1 MAPRPRNTQPP
12 VPPTTVPGKQS
23 SLSKLLSQTT
33 VPTTIPAPTPTPTTV
48 PTTPRQS
55 SLSRLVSGQQPPPP
69 SETIKVGPVQVPRAI
84 STTPDVLEANKALR
98 DQTRKAIQ
106 AGVPTTQIQEVVTG
120 ESPKESKIAKIFNFD
135 IIPDTIPLTRFLPG
149 RGETNIGLPGPKEFK
164 PIKTVVA
171 PALGGL
177 ATGGRFV
184 ISANEEAIDF
194 VKQKVLRQ
202 EPVKYTAT
210 DYIPVHPQTGLP
222 IAKPGD
228 YYIRNWSD
236 VINTPIPGV
245 EAAKTIEEARALQ
258 DKVIQSKARTTS
270 PSFGDIKKAT
280 KDFTYSASDSP
291 YVPET
296 GNAIIDGII
305 DFSYDVLLDPVTY
318 ATLGGSAFVAPIQAG
333 AKGATKATVAAAARE
348 AADVAAAEAAQ
359 TAARLA
365 ADPLATAAQKATAQ
379 QAADAAAKAAE
390 QAFKKAAAAA
400 PRRVYG
406 RVAREAL
413 ANNVASARIAAQQI
427 VDDAA
432 STAGQKAVAQQ
443 ALTVLTDDFI
453 QEIAA
458 KGYAAIRGEA
468 ARTLGVRSGARI
480 GLPFGPKVNI
490 PLTAKLTDFFGTTLS
505 GTRFAVFQSD
515 LGQKMLNAIT
525 PTGEGGLFGSSD
537 ILRMR
542 TALRNKSVPANVA
555 KDYVQLLA
563 ADTAYRGALDLQ
575 RKLAGTSIGRLTSGK
590 NAKVLQDISQHLST
604 PESSW
609 TAAGLRTLNETERAL
624 YDQVR
629 NTLDNFYREAN
640 AAAAILGAGALPK
653 LPDYFPRVQSAQ
665 AIEWAARNADAAKK
679 AADDL
684 GVDKTFFLG
693 NFTPRSLEKGKVW
706 FGNVLNGTETTA
718 QLNDLARPTLGF
730 DFFELN
736 PAKALSNY
744 ATQHAKYIAYA
755 TALDRLTTASPAMAG
770 GLAQDISMLPKVTRT
785 GVKPSAMELGTVE
798 STINRLM
805 NPDRLQLWNKA
816 DVDAIRTDIAAL
828 QSKLAG
834 AAPIDREAFQ
844 EALLELDDKINATN
858 RLIDAGAID
867 PTMASLLRAEIED
880 YANALALAI
889 NNTKKEFL
897 VTSPSRWQ
905 SMQRM
910 VLDGFNVLNEK
921 TIPDVAVRNEVLEIF
936 KNVKRLDDP
945 AFVRAA
951 DALLKDYNTFFK
963 SYVTLTI
970 GFHTRNAL
978 TNTFMML
985 AAGGNPLNLIRARKI
1000 YSAWDDFTKTYKP
1013 RVRAAATQKLGEG
1026 PFVPARTVAK
1036 EDLGQIFD
1044 DFIKFALNKKIIK
1057 PAEEAAVR
1065 ESLAFSGATGFGQF
1079 GEIADA
1085 AGLGRPGVF
1094 GREATGTLPIV
1105 TKIPGLKKTFVAKE
1119 VPGARR
1125 ASEVLGLPIYGSRK
1139 FGQWLE
1145 GMNRFMLTFDGLQQ
1159 GFDAATAA
1167 ARTQKYLI
1175 DYNDLSTADRVLK
1188 NIIPFWTWASRNTPL
1203 QIENMW
1209 LNPKA
1214 YTIYNKFRENL
1225 RDEENES
1232 PFLRQYRRE
1241 AGAFKI
1247 PELSALQGGVAGGIA
1262 GGLFGGLIGGPLGA
1276 AGGAL
1281 AGAGIGGTEL
1291 AGPSV
1296 YLQPDLGFPGAGQP
1310 SLLEEA
1316 ITSPERLLSRVSP
1329 LARVP
1334 LELWKN
1340 KQFFSG
1346 APVTDQKSADAN
1358 FNRFT
1363 YALRQV
1369 GAPISLLA
1377 RYANATP
1384 LRRFEIMQKVAGTRP
1399 VSDEQNAVNQEINS
1413 ALSLFGLP
1421 FFQQLPEDE
1430 KKEIWRRFF
1439 ELLDE
1444 TEKAKY
1450 QKKEKE
1456 KK

>member
-1 MAPRPRNTQPP
+1 MAPRTGNTTPP

-23 SLSKLLSQTT
+23 ALSKLLTSSTT
-33 VPTTIPAPTPTPTTV
+33 TPTTIPATTPSTTV
-48 PTTPRQS
+48 PKPASTQS
-55 SLSRLVSGQQPPPP
+55 SLSRLLSGQGAPPP
-69 SETIKVGPVQVPRAI
+69 SETIKVGPIQVPR
-84 STTPDVLEANKALR
+84 SEFTSPDVLEAQKALR
-98 DQTRKAIQ
+98 DQTRNAIK
-106 AGVPTTQIQEVVTG
+106 AGVPTTEIQEIVTG
-120 ESPKESKIAKIFNFD
+120 EGPKEGKIEKIFKWD
-135 IIPDTIPLTRFLPG
+135 IIPG
-149 RGETNIGLPGPKEFK
+149 KYEFR
-164 PIKTVVA
+164 PIQTVVA

-184 ISANEEAIDF
+184 IAANEEAIDF
-194 VKQKVLRQ
+194 VKQKVLG
-202 EPVKYTAT
+202 EKPLKYSAT
-210 DYIPVHPQTGLP
+210 DYIPVHSQTGLP

-236 VINTPIPGV
+236 VANTPIPGID
-245 EAAKTIEEARALQ
+245 AAKTVEEAQALQ
-258 DKVIQSKARTTS
+258 DKIVQSKARTTA
-270 PSFGDIKKAT
+270 PSFGDLKKAT

-318 ATLGGSAFVAPIQAG
+318 ATFGGSAFVEPIEAG
-333 AKGATKATVAAAARE
+333 VKGATKASAAAAARE
-348 AADVAAAEAAQ
+348 TARATAAEAAA

-365 ADPLATAAQKATAQ
+365 ADPLATVAEKAAAQA
-379 QAADAAAKAAE
+379 AADAAEKAAE
-390 QAFKKAAAAA
+390 KAFTKAAAAA

-406 RVAREAL
+406 RPAREAL
-413 ANNVASARIAAQQI
+413 ANNMASARIAAQQI
-427 VDDAA
+427 LDDAA

-443 ALTVLTDDFI
+443 ALKVLTDDFI
-453 QEIAA
+453 QEVAA

-468 ARTLGVRSGARI
+468 AKTLGVRSGARI
-480 GLPFGPKVNI
+480 GIPFGPKYTI
-490 PLTAKLTDFFGTTLS
+490 PFTAKLTDFFGTTLS

-575 RKLAGTSIGRLTSGK
+575 RKLAGTSIRRLTSGDNK
-590 NAKVLQDISQHLST
+590 KILQDISQHLNT
-604 PESSW
+604 PEASW
-609 TAAGLRTLNETERAL
+609 ADAGLRTLTKAERTV

-640 AAAAILGAGALPK
+640 AAAAILGASPLPK

-684 GVDKTFFLG
+684 GVDRTFFLG
-693 NFTPRSLEKGKVW
+693 NFTPRALEKGKPW
-706 FGNVLNGTETTA
+706 FGTVLNGTETTA

-730 DFFELN
+730 DFFELD
-736 PAKALSNY
+736 PAKALAAYGQN
-744 ATQHAKYIAYA
+744 HAKYIAYA
-755 TALDRLTTASPAMAG
+755 TALDKLTTASPASAG
-770 GLAQDISMLPKVTRT
+770 GLAQDISMLPTTIKT
-785 GVKPSAMELGTVE
+785 GTKPGAMELGTLQ
-798 STINRLM
+798 STIARLM
-805 NPDRLQLWNKA
+805 NPDKLQLWNQA
-816 DVDAIRTDIAAL
+816 DVLKIRNDIAAL

-844 EALLELDDKINATN
+844 EALLELDDKINSTN

-867 PTMASLLRAEIED
+867 PTMGSLLRAEIED
-880 YANALALAI
+880 IANGLALAI
-889 NNTKKEFL
+889 NNTTRDFL

-905 SMQRM
+905 SVQRV
-910 VLDGFNVLNEK
+910 VLDGFNVLNTK

-936 KNVKRLDDP
+936 NNVKRLDDP

-951 DALLKDYNTFFK
+951 DALLRDYNTFFK
-963 SYVTLTI
+963 SYVTLTP
-970 GFHTRNAL
+970 GFHIRNAL
-978 TNTFMML
+978 TNTFMMI
-985 AAGGNPLNLIRARKI
+985 AAGGNPINLIRARKI
-1000 YSAWDDFTKTYKP
+1000 YSTWNEFAKTYKP
-1013 RVRAAATQKLGEG
+1013 KVRIAATTKLGEG
-1026 PFVPARTVAK
+1026 PFIPAKAIAK

-1057 PAEEAAVR
+1057 PSEEAAVR
-1065 ESLAFSGATGFGQF
+1065 EGLAFSGATGFGQF

-1085 AGLGRPGVF
+1085 AGVGRPGIF

-1105 TKIPGLKKTFVAKE
+1105 TKVPGLKDTILARPI
-1119 VPGARR
+1119 PGART
-1125 ASEVLGLPIYGSRK
+1125 ASQIAGLPIYGSRQ
-1139 FGQWLE
+1139 FGQWIE

-1214 YTIYNKFRENL
+1214 YVTYNKFRQNL

-1232 PFLRQYRRE
+1232 PFLRQYRAE
-1241 AGAFKI
+1241 AGAFKL
-1247 PELSALQGGVAGGIA
+1247 P
-1262 GGLFGGLIGGPLGA
+1262 FGDNL
-1276 AGGAL
+1276 
-1281 AGAGIGGTEL
+1281 
-1291 AGPSV
+1291 

-1310 SLLEEA
+1310 GLLQEA
-1316 ITSPERLLSRVSP
+1316 FTSPERLLSRVSP
-1329 LARVP
+1329 IARVP

-1358 FNRFT
+1358 FNKFT
-1363 YALRQV
+1363 YTLRQV

-1377 RYANATP
+1377 RYANLTP
-1384 LRRFEIMQKVAGTRP
+1384 LRRFEFMQKIAGTKK
-1399 VSDEQNAVNQEINS
+1399 VGDEQDARNEEIN
-1413 ALSLFGLP
+1413 AGLSLFGLP
-1421 FFQQLPEDE
+1421 FFQQLPSDE
-1430 KKEIWRRFF
+1430 RKEIWRRFF

-1444 TEKAKY
+1444 TEKAKF
-1450 QKKEKE
+1450 QEKE
-1456 KK
+1456 KKNK